1 MKQVEITA
9 KGGPGVLKIR
19 EVPAPALTPDGVRIA
34 VKAAGINFADLQMRM
49 GMYPEAPPIPFVP
62 GYEVAGTVAE
72 LGAAVKTDLK
82 LGDRVLAGCRFGGYV
97 DEIVLPAT
105 QVRKFP
111 AHLSFDEAASI
122 PVNWMTAWL
131 ALVDM
136 SRVRAGDRVL
146 VPSAAGGVGIAAVQ
160 VAKAHGAWV
169 AGLVGSESKKPL
181 VKDLGADVVWTN
193 DEWESQTY
201 DRERFDIALD
211 AQGGKSLKRAYS
223 RLRPTGRVVAFGVSS
238 MVQGEKRSL
247 ISAARTLWATPIFFP
262 IKMMMANRGVFGL
275 NMLQLFEKDGDM
287 LTGGLDKVLEGFV
300 SKKYRAIVG
309 KSFPLADA
317 GIAQEHLRSRSN
329 VGKVVL
335 VSP

>member
-62 GYEVAGTVAE
+62 GYEVAGTISEV
-72 LGAAVKTDLK
+72 GANAGTDLK
-82 LGDRVLAGCRFGGYV
+82 VGDRVVAGCRFGGYV
-97 DEIVLPAT
+97 DEIVQPAAL
-105 QVRKFP
+105 VRRFP
-111 AHLSFDEAASI
+111 AHLSFEEAASI

-131 ALVDM
+131 ALCDM

-146 VPSAAGGVGIAAVQ
+146 VPSAAGGVGVAAVQ
-160 VAKAHGAWV
+160 VAKAHGAFI
-169 AGLVGSESKKPL
+169 AGLVGSESKKAL
-181 VKDLGADVVWTN
+181 VRDLGADVVWTN
-193 DEWESQTY
+193 EEWESQKY
-201 DRERFDIALD
+201 DLERFDIALD

-223 RLRPTGRVVAFGVSS
+223 RLKPTGRVVAFGVSS

-247 ISAARTLWATPIFFP
+247 FAAAKTLASTPIFLP
-262 IKMMMANRGVFGL
+262 IKLMMANRGVFGL
-275 NMLQLFEKDGDM
+275 NMLQLFEKDGAM
-287 LTGGLDKVLEGFV
+287 LTGGLDKVLEGFA
-300 SKKYRAIVG
+300 SKRYRAVVG
-309 KSFPLADA
+309 KAFPLADA

-335 VSP
+335 TS